1 MSIASSSLITA
12 EQFWQMPDMGPCEL
26 VKGRV
31 VSVSP
36 PGWRHGRIA
45 IRIGQLL
52 ENYLDGND
60 IGRTSGLDT
69 GVVTERDP
77 DTVRGADLCYH
88 SYARLPVE
96 LDPADYP
103 AVSPE
108 IIWEVRS
115 PSDRWTKVLGKAHEY
130 LEADVLVVCIVDP
143 ERQCF
148 VTYYPDRPDETL
160 PLGAVWT
167 EPTILPGFELSV
179 EKVFRQGRK

>member
-12 EQFWQMPDMGPCEL
+12 EQFWQMPDNGPCEL
-26 VKGRV
+26 VKGRI

-45 IRIGQLL
+45 IRIGQLV
-52 ENYLDGND
+52 ENY
-60 IGRTSGLDT
+60 TSGLDA
-69 GVVTERDP
+69 GVITQRDP
-77 DTVRGADLCYH
+77 DSVRGADVCYH
-88 SYARLPVE
+88 SYARLPAE

-103 AVSPE
+103 AISPE

-115 PSDRWTKVLGKAHEY
+115 PTDRWKKVLGKAHEY

-148 VTYYPDRPDETL
+148 ITYYPDRPEETL
-160 PLGAVWT
+160 KIGDTWR
-167 EPTILPGFELSV
+167 EPTILPGFELPL
-179 EKVFRQGRK
+179 EKVFRRGRN